1 MKKFLIGTMIMG
13 LASLTYSQN
22 SNGDQAEIK
31 LSDVEIGLNLAYLDE
46 VQNGIQSN
54 RVISLE
60 RKASR
65 FNVKESI
72 FFGGPYGLSQVKFAR
87 KKGNILATY
96 DPKGNILYTYERYN
110 NIVLPRLIVNKVY
123 SEYPDWIILNNTY
136 SVAYDYKKGVRKM
149 YKIQVEK
156 DGLKKKL
163 KFDSEGNPM

>member
-22 SNGDQAEIK
+22 SNGDPAEIK

-46 VQNGIQSN
+46 VQNGVQSN

-65 FNVKESI
+65 FIVKESK
-72 FFGGPYGLSQVKFAR
+72 FFSPYGLSKVKFAR
-87 KKGNILATY
+87 KLGNIQATY
-96 DPKGNILYTYERYN
+96 DPEGNILSTYERYN
-110 NIVLPRLIVNKVY
+110 NIVLPQLIRNKVY
-123 SEYPDWIILNNTY
+123 SEYPDWIMLNNTY

>member
-22 SNGDQAEIK
+22 SNGDPAEIK

-46 VQNGIQSN
+46 VQNGVQSN

-65 FNVKESI
+65 FILKESK
-72 FFGGPYGLSQVKFAR
+72 FFSPYGLSKVKFAR

-96 DPKGNILYTYERYN
+96 DPEGNILSTYERYN
-110 NIVLPRLIVNKVY
+110 NIVLPQLIRNKVY
-123 SEYPDWIILNNTY
+123 SEYPDWIMLNNTY